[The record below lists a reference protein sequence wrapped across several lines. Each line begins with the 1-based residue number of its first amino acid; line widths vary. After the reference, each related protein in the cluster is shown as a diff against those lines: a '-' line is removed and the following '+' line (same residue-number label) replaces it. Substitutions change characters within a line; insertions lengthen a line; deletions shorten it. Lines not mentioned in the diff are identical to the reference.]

1 MSTLSPD
8 LQTGERL
15 IVLHNISPGEEGQ
28 RIVHISYDISCQY
41 RRNLEL
47 AALEASWHGESVE
60 NFWSEARS
68 RLESE
73 EYLTIQEI
81 KAWLGVR
88 RVEVELGQERPLE
101 DVSLDLVLER
111 RWVRTFLHTLYLV
124 VHLSDL

>member
-1 MSTLSPD
+1 MARASKIFGARPGTNICL
-8 LQTGERL
+8 L
-15 IVLHNISPGEEGQ
+15 ICSRWLTV
-28 RIVHISYDISCQY
+28 C
-41 RRNLEL
+41 
-47 AALEASWHGESVE
+47 
-60 NFWSEARS
+60 RS